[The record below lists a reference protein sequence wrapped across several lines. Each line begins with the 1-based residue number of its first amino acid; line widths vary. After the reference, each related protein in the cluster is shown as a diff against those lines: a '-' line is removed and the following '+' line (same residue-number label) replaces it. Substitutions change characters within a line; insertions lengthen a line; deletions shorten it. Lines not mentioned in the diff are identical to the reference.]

1 MRDAAFEPQSVVGML
16 QPHPHVRDG
25 RPLVESA
32 DVVEVRRVVG
42 EPVQRWL
49 GKGIFHIHV
58 LVDGELCFIQ
68 HARLVSLEKSEA
80 TFKKSWSK

>member
-1 MRDAAFEPQSVVGML
+1 MRDAALEPQSVVGMP

-42 EPVQRWL
+42 EPVQ
-49 GKGIFHIHV
+49 
-58 LVDGELCFIQ
+58 
-68 HARLVSLEKSEA
+68 
-80 TFKKSWSK
+80 

>member
-32 DVVEVRRVVG
+32 DVVEVGCVVG

-49 GKGIFHIHV
+49 GKGIFQIHV
-58 LVDGELCFIQ
+58 LVDDELFRCV
-68 HARLVSLEKSEA
+68 HASL
-80 TFKKSWSK
+80 